1 MRSFEVETRS
11 ADGATVLKVAGS
23 VDAVTAPRLSEALQA
38 AVAGGEP
45 RVVVDLAGVTYVSSA
60 GLRAILS
67 GVKAAR
73 TAGGDLAVAAAQP
86 QVREVF
92 ELAGLTTIVDF
103 HDAVEAAV
111 ASLG

>member
-11 ADGATVLKVAGS
+11 GDGAAVVEVAGS

-45 RVVVDLAGVTYVSSA
+45 RLVVDLAGVDYVSSA
-60 GLRAILS
+60 GIRAILS

-73 TAGGDLAVAAAQP
+73 SAGGNLAVAAAQP

-92 ELAGLTTIVDF
+92 ELAGLTTIVGF
-103 HDAVEAAV
+103 HDGASAAI

>member
-1 MRSFEVETRS
+1 MRSFELETRS
-11 ADGATVLKVAGS
+11 GDGAAVVEVAGS
-23 VDAVTAPRLSEALQA
+23 VDAVTAPRLAEALQA
-38 AVAGGEP
+38 TVAGGEP
-45 RVVVDLAGVTYVSSA
+45 RVVVDLAGVSYVSSA

-92 ELAGLTTIVDF
+92 ELAGLTTIVVF
-103 HDAVEAAV
+103 HDDAA
-111 ASLG
+111 AAIAGLR

>member
-1 MRSFEVETRS
+1 MRSFEVETRTE
-11 ADGATVLKVAGS
+11 DGAAVAEVAGS
-23 VDAVTAPRLSEALQA
+23 VDAVTAPRLAEALQA
-38 AVAGGEP
+38 TVAGGEP

-73 TAGGDLAVAAAQP
+73 TAGGDLVVAAAQP

-92 ELAGLTTIVDF
+92 ELAGLTTIIAF
-103 HDAVEAAV
+103 HDDVAAAV